1 MSIWHPDLYASDSV
15 NPGEIFLCKPY
26 PVDAPMVTAKE
37 TRSGAN
43 TETKNILAVD
53 FRSVGDYEVIR
64 KRFSMR

>member
-15 NPGEIFLCKPY
+15 NPGEMFLCKPHL
-26 PVDAPMVTAKE
+26 VDAPMITAME

-43 TETKNILAVD
+43 TETKNILTVD
-53 FRSVGDYEVIR
+53 IRTVGESELIR